1 MLRELIYSMI
11 GHSIVL
17 SGLVFPSFLVE
28 KPQPHVTIYQVK
40 TVSMQSI
47 EQLLEKS
54 ALRGKPKPKI
64 PQVDVKPDKTLPKKS
79 WRKKQTVK
87 QKSTAANKH
96 STTTDKGKTSEKKS
110 PVAGIEVDTEFDNPE
125 YLMEMRNRIFNN
137 WQCPMLKKSV
147 KTRVYFKLGKDGK
160 LLRAFV
166 KERAGNMAFDT
177 AAINAVIKSAPLPPL
192 PENFPEK
199 ELGVTFDFIYDSE

>member
-1 MLRELIYSMI
+1 MI
-11 GHSIVL
+11 GHSIVF

-28 KPQPHVTIYQVK
+28 KPQPRVTVYQVK

-54 ALRGKPKPKI
+54 APRGEPKPKI
-64 PQVDVKPDKTLPKKS
+64 PQVKVKPDKTLPQKS
-79 WRKKQTVK
+79 WREKQTVK
-87 QKSTAANKH
+87 RKSTATNKH
-96 STTTDKGKTSEKKS
+96 STSTEKGKTSPQKS

-125 YLMEMRNRIFNN
+125 YLMEMRNLIFNN
-137 WQCPMLKKSV
+137 WRYPMLKKSV
-147 KTRVYFKLGKDGK
+147 KTRVYFKLGRDGK

-177 AAINAVIKSAPLPPL
+177 AAMNAVIKSDPFHPL
-192 PENFPEK
+192 PENFPGK